1 MFEKTNIAVVG
12 ATGAVGEV
20 MLEILAAR
28 GVPAKN
34 IFPLASERSLG
45 KQVSYGNNNID
56 VDDLA
61 TFDFSNNFL
70 TKSVSVFNFVF
81 LFKRPLQLGKT

>member
-45 KQVSYGNNNID
+45 KQVSYGNNNICLLYTSPSPR
-56 VDDLA
+56 DD
-61 TFDFSNNFL
+61 T
-70 TKSVSVFNFVF
+70 
-81 LFKRPLQLGKT
+81 